1 MIEFKG
7 SQKAFFKAYPK
18 DKRSLNEVYCL
29 VSYNIITKQET
40 KTCYQFIGSL
50 GEKNFKKVETPGDV
64 TVTET
69 VTVNTKDT
77 NDTNVSDVQEVDDLE
92 FANPDDDVVE
102 EKKDDVKEKTEEVTK
117 VSEAKVEEKTEAVK
131 EEKPKKKTITAKRK
145 ELLDAFDVLS
155 GVIGIE
161 IDADCPVDFFALMNV
176 ISEFERGDFSTEPST
191 YVDMFK
197 YFLNKYPKHAKEI
210 HVCIDYLEEVYNDIR
225 QKKSSYDKQ
234 VYNFYSHC
242 GLGAEKEKKEKKEQR
257 KSKSQSKSQRVR
269 KR

>member
-50 GEKNFKKVETPGDV
+50 GEKNFKKVETPEDV
-64 TVTET
+64 TVIET

-77 NDTNVSDVQEVDDLE
+77 NDTNVSDVKDVDDLE
-92 FANPDDDVVE
+92 FANPDDDV
-102 EKKDDVKEKTEEVTK
+102 KEKTEEVTE
-117 VSEAKVEEKTEAVK
+117 VSEAKVEEKTETVK
-131 EEKPKKKTITAKRK
+131 EEKPKKKTIAAKRK

-191 YVDMFK
+191 YVDLFK
-197 YFLNKYPKHAKEI
+197 YFMNKYLKHAKEI
-210 HVCIDYLEEVYNDIR
+210 QVCIDYLEEVYNDIR

-242 GLGAEKEKKEKKEQR
+242 GLGAEKQKKKQR

>member
-7 SQKAFFKAYPK
+7 SQKAFFKTYPK

-29 VSYNIITKQET
+29 ISYNIITKQET

-50 GEKNFKKVETPGDV
+50 GEKNFKKVETPEDV

-92 FANPDDDVVE
+92 FANPDDDV
-102 EKKDDVKEKTEEVTK
+102 KEKTEKVTE

-131 EEKPKKKTITAKRK
+131 EEKQKKKTITAKRK

-225 QKKSSYDKQ
+225 QKKSSYDKH

-242 GLGAEKEKKEKKEQR
+242 GLGAEKQKKEQR